1 MGISFFEDYN
11 KLIFDTIESVD
22 NALLVEA
29 AELIRE
35 VKQSGKKVII
45 VGNGGS
51 AAMASHVAVDLTKAA
66 GCRAI
71 TFNETDLITCFAN
84 DFGYED
90 AFQKA
95 LEFYMDKGDAVVLIS
110 CSGKSPNILK
120 AADYVRSRNDFLV
133 TFTGFSADNPLANK
147 GNLNFCVK
155 SQAYNIIENMHQVW
169 LLSVCDMIIGKA
181 EYPASP
187 K

>member
-1 MGISFFEDYN
+1 MDISFFEDYN
-11 KLIFDTIESVD
+11 KLIFDTIGSVD
-22 NALLVEA
+22 NALLGEA

-84 DFGYED
+84 DYGYEKWVERSL
-90 AFQKA
+90 AFYA
-95 LEFYMDKGDAVVLIS
+95 DKGDIVILIS
-110 CSGKSPNILK
+110 SSGTSANIVN
-120 AADYVRSRNDFLV
+120 AANWAKTSGIKLITVSGFSAENPLRQLGDINLWADSKGYNIVDMTHHIWLVAIVDFLV
-133 TFTGFSADNPLANK
+133 GK
-147 GNLNFCVK
+147 
-155 SQAYNIIENMHQVW
+155 IEYSSN
-169 LLSVCDMIIGKA
+169 
-181 EYPASP
+181 
-187 K
+187 